1 MHLPRALPRLS
12 ALTALLSAL
21 VLGCTPAPTTPNIV
35 LVSIDTFR
43 ADRVGAFGFDG
54 ERTPNIDRFAAQAVS
69 FPRAYSQIT
78 VTAPSHLSVFTG
90 LYPADINAASRNPS
104 AVGLTTLAKVLGVY
118 GYQTAARTAGGDLS
132 PEAGPTV
139 GFDSYASS
147 VHFGSLHHTVPMA
160 MEWLDGAERGRPF
173 FLFIHGY
180 DTHTTY
186 MKPPPY
192 GLLHTGL
199 STLTR
204 EQEVLSHAT
213 ERVVDGKLHPS
224 FLLIEDARHAGTRPR
239 SPAAV
244 AAMAEAV
251 SHLPLPA
258 PVVSE
263 TDQALIGHLYD
274 GAVSY
279 ADAQF
284 GLLLAELEARGRFE
298 DSVIVL
304 MGDHGE
310 ALGEHGMYHRCC
322 TVDDATTHVP
332 LLVRLPHGER
342 GGTEVSAVVE
352 LVDLMP
358 TLLDLVGA
366 VPPAG
371 IRGVSLVPAMRG
383 APDGLP
389 PIAFSQ
395 AAPGVQSIS
404 ARSLAGRLT
413 YTGLPL
419 GSALLPDMIT
429 SAALP
434 GPSFEAEE
442 GATPADQEALRTAL
456 AAWARTM
463 PPVQTKEEV
472 ALPAELRASLR
483 EHGYWD
489 AK

>member
-1 MHLPRALPRLS
+1 MYTLPE
-12 ALTALLSAL
+12 
-21 VLGCTPAPTTPNIV
+21 VLGT
-35 LVSIDTFR
+35 
-43 ADRVGAFGFDG
+43 
-54 ERTPNIDRFAAQAVS
+54 
-69 FPRAYSQIT
+69 
-78 VTAPSHLSVFTG
+78 
-90 LYPADINAASRNPS
+90 
-104 AVGLTTLAKVLGVY
+104 Y
-118 GYQTAARTAGGDLS
+118 GYQTAARVAGGDLN
-132 PEAGPTV
+132 PVMGPSR
-139 GFDSYASS
+139 GFDTYTSS
-147 VHFGSLHHTVPMA
+147 IDFGSLWHTAPLA
-160 MEWLDGAERGRPF
+160 LSWLDEVDPARPF
-173 FLFIHGY
+173 FLFLHGY
-180 DTHTTY
+180 DTHSTY
-186 MKPPPY
+186 LKPTPY
-192 GLLHTGL
+192 GLLHAGV
-199 STLTR
+199 STLSPSQQAT
-204 EQEVLSHAT
+204 LHAT
-213 ERVVDGKLHPS
+213 ERVLDGRRHPN
-224 FLLIEDARHAGTRPR
+224 FDLLESVAKTTLRPR
-239 SPAAV
+239 AEEGKARLKRLADGSRKGVPKVSAA
-244 AAMAEAV
+244 
-251 SHLPLPA
+251 
-258 PVVSE
+258 
-263 TDQALIGHLYD
+263 DQELIRKVYD

-442 GATPADQEALRTAL
+442 GATPAEQEALRAAL

-472 ALPAELRASLR
+472 ALSPALRASLR